1 MTNPIEIAKAASN
14 ASNVHGKIIDSIDQF
29 FAEGCVFIEPDG
41 SSRSTMKDQLASLK
55 RSESTTLH
63 GQTGGYNF
71 SVGVRTS
78 KMTVDNGSPNVGND
92 TFERYWRDGKILS

>member
-1 MTNPIEIAKAASN
+1 MTNPIEIAEAASN
-14 ASNVHGKIIDSIDQF
+14 ASNAHGKIIDSIDQF

-41 SSRSTMKDQLASLK
+41 SSRSTQKHQLTNPN
-55 RSESTTLH
+55 RSENPTLH
-63 GQTGGYNF
+63 GQAVGYNF

-92 TFERYWRDGKILS
+92 TFEHYWRDGKILS